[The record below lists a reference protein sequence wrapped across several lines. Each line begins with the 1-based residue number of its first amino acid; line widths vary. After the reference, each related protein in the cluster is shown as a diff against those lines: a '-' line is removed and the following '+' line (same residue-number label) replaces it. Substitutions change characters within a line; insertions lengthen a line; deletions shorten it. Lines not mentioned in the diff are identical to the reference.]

1 MLTYGSMSFV
11 HSCGIWGSRSER
23 RGVIIFT
30 IRPVSSIYSICSLA
44 RMGTPEEA
52 LANVRIVIQEW
63 IETAKEEG
71 RGIPQP
77 LTVEEFARVQNQSND
92 LLQKYVQNEVQ
103 KAVSAVLSELA
114 KSHQPQLA
122 WGNRADLVATSVGGI
137 VGYSSFLVP
146 HGSR

>member
-1 MLTYGSMSFV
+1 MNHEYAIQIVWSEEDNAYIAMPAELMGCMADGS
-11 HSCGIWGSRSER
+11 
-23 RGVIIFT
+23 
-30 IRPVSSIYSICSLA
+30 
-44 RMGTPEEA
+44 TPEEA